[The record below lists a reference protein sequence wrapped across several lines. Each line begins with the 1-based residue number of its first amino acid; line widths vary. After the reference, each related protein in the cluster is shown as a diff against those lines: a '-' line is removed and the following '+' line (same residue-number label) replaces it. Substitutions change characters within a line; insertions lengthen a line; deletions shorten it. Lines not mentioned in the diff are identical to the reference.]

1 MYSKH
6 FAEVKKFYDA
16 GVWSE
21 QKVREAFAKK
31 WITAAEFQAITG
43 HGILG
48 K

>member
-6 FAEVKKFYDA
+6 FVEVKEFFDK

-21 QKVREAFAKK
+21 EKVREAVAKN

-43 HGILG
+43 KGIIG
-48 K
+48 E